1 MRAQCTRSANATK
14 VIVRHVWDD
23 AKERVNMHR
32 LTPKGKKLYERRK
45 ETVERSFADAKE
57 LHGHRYARFRS
68 LRKVRAQCLMAA
80 AAQNMKK
87 MARLLAQLLRLLN
100 AREQAAK
107 RYNLDIACVWT
118 ILQKNQLD
126 SRKAFRCC
134 TKRKPRQKRR
144 GLSAACIGRANYAF
158 KARQNIACRVAARF
172 NKSITQINVH
182 RG

>member
-1 MRAQCTRSANATK
+1 
-14 VIVRHVWDD
+14 
-23 AKERVNMHR
+23 MHR